1 MNLEILKQHIKEN
14 NLTTPCRKREFVY
27 RRYYLYHY
35 LYVMHGFQLV
45 DIGKLFDRDHSTV
58 INGLRMYED
67 LKNYRD
73 FIELTVDEFEKFPVI
88 ENHRDRYTLNRTP
101 IYWTREEYKL
111 ILDTRVEKG
120 LETNVEAIK
129 FLINDNIRKD

>member
-14 NLTTPCRKREFVY
+14 NLTSPCRKREFVY
-27 RRYYLYHY
+27 RRYYLYYY
-35 LYVMHGFQLV
+35 LFEMFGMSLTG
-45 DIGKLFDRDHSTV
+45 IGEIFEKGHATI
-58 INGLRMYED
+58 INGINQYNN
-67 LKNYRD
+67 LKDYRD
-73 FIELTVDEFEKFPVI
+73 FIELTVDEFEKFPVV

-111 ILDTRVEKG
+111 ILDTRIEKG

-129 FLINDNIRKD
+129 FIVNDYIRKD